1 MELQHR
7 YSNDNNFKKHLAA
20 CSSILLPSDGVDWD
34 SGGVFGKQLTSYSSI
49 YGGYFMIPL
58 YGVILTG
65 TIMIINCVSIDNL
78 LRSYIFPHTPPG
90 SSGRAVPAYLYAN

>member
-7 YSNDNNFKKHLAA
+7 YYNDNNFKKHLAA
-20 CSSILLPSDGVDWD
+20 CSATFRRGGLGQWRCLWEAVD
-34 SGGVFGKQLTSYSSI
+34 QLFQHLRR
-49 YGGYFMIPL
+49 YFMISL
-58 YGVILTG
+58 YEVILTG